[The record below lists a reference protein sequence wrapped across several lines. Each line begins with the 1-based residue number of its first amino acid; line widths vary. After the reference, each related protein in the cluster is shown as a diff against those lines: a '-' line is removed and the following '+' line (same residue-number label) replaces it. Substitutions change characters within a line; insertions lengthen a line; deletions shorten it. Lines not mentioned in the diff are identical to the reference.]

1 MTGVGTRS
9 NERSYR
15 KNVGSKYDH
24 VFIYMYQCA
33 DFLQGRCHAQTQ
45 RANHITSIAC
55 PWIEDSTCMTKNL
68 QGDQVNIYYVSCM
81 GALFY

>member
-33 DFLQGRCHAQTQ
+33 DFLQGRCHAQT
-45 RANHITSIAC
+45 
-55 PWIEDSTCMTKNL
+55 
-68 QGDQVNIYYVSCM
+68 
-81 GALFY
+81 